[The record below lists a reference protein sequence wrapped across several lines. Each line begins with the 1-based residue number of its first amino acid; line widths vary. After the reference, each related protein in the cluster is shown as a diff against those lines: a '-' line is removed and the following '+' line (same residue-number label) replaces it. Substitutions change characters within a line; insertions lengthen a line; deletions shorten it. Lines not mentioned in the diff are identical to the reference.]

1 MRIRTVSLTTAFAV
15 MAMLTVGTVA
25 LVSATGGGD
34 RSSASDAPAG
44 VPTTSLT
51 PPTTKPSPT
60 SRPTKSSDDTDE
72 PADPKPS
79 DRATAAPSK
88 APRTSAPRTS
98 APRPAATTQRPAPAP
113 SSAAPEPS
121 ATPGLLD
128 GLLGPLLGD

>member
-44 VPTTSLT
+44 IPTTSLT

-60 SRPTKSSDDTDE
+60 PRPTKASDGTDE

-88 APRTSAPRTS
+88 APRTSAPRAS
-98 APRPAATTQRPAPAP
+98 SPRPAATTQRPAPAP